1 MRIAV
6 YPGTFNP
13 ITNGHTDLVE
23 RASGL
28 FDRIIV
34 AVGVNRQ
41 KSTDLPAQA
50 RVELASKVL
59 AHLPNVEVCSFD
71 TLLTE
76 FVKQRGAKIILRGLR
91 TVADFEYEFQLVG
104 MNRVLEPSIE
114 TVFLAPAEHLSYISS
129 TLVREIASYGGDISK
144 FVHPVV
150 ANAMMK
156 DGGLGR

>member
-1 MRIAV
+1 MKIAV

-23 RASGL
+23 RAAGL
-28 FDRIIV
+28 FDHIV
-34 AVGVNRQ
+34 VAIGTNRQ
-41 KSTDLPAQA
+41 KSVSLPTEQ
-50 RVELASKVL
+50 RVELAREVL
-59 AHLPNVEVCSFD
+59 GHLDNVEVCAFD

-76 FVKQRGAKIILRGLR
+76 FVKQRGANIILRGLR

-104 MNRVLEPSIE
+104 MNRVLEPAIE

-150 ANAMMK
+150 AKAMESFYS
-156 DGGLGR
+156 G